1 MTKPLVSVLL
11 LAAALGTGCRG
22 QETQAGRP
30 GTTKSDKAAV
40 TVEPIVR
47 GKTPPAYAAS
57 DPKREQLWADLSRFY
72 EARKYAPAWVD
83 DGVPTDAARAFAE
96 AVRQA
101 GNDGLD
107 PRHYDVGL
115 LRALPQDGGGLL
127 GGPDVDPRKAAEADV
142 QVTWALLRYASDMKA
157 GRVDPRKVDTHWV
170 GRLRDGELRKLL
182 DGAVDEDGM
191 QRTLA
196 ALAPAH
202 RSYEGLKAALA
213 RYRKV
218 EQEGG
223 WPTVPASM
231 SVRKGKSSPDVLT
244 LRRRLAVEGDLDPS
258 LAPSTAVVRPVSL
271 TTAPGAS
278 TRPAPVP
285 ASPLEVYD
293 EAVAAA
299 VRSFEERHGLN
310 PDGILDKA
318 TVAALN
324 VPVAERV
331 ATLRLNLE
339 RLRWLPEK
347 LGDRFVYVN
356 IPAFHLQGYE
366 GDNVTLDMKVVVG
379 KKETP
384 TPIFSDEM
392 EAVVFSPYW
401 NIPPNILREETAP
414 SIRKDPGYLYD
425 NDLEV
430 VRNGRVTD
438 PWSVDWS
445 NPDRGV
451 QVRQRPGAKN
461 ALGQAKFIFPNQFD
475 VYLHDTPA
483 ESFFNRV
490 QRTFSHGCVRVAE
503 PRLLAEW
510 VLKGQAAWTPER
522 ITAAMA
528 AGQEKHVAVRPRI
541 PVYLA
546 YHTAWVDNG
555 RVQFREDI
563 YGHDARQ
570 RELLDST
577 PTAPPAGTRVAAK
590 QARGAAAR
598 PEPAV

>member
-1 MTKPLVSVLL
+1 MTKPLVSVLI
-11 LAAALGTGCRG
+11 LAAAFGIGCRG
-22 QETQAGRP
+22 QGSQAGQP
-30 GTTKSDKAAV
+30 GTTKSDQPAAAV
-40 TVEPIVR
+40 SVEPIVR
-47 GKTPPAYAAS
+47 GKTPPAYAAA
-57 DPKREQLWADLSRFY
+57 DPKREQLWSDLTRFY
-72 EARKYAPAWVD
+72 EKRKWSPAWLD

-96 AVRQA
+96 SVRHA
-101 GNDGLD
+101 GNEGLD
-107 PRHYDVGL
+107 ARHYDVGL
-115 LRALPQDGGGLL
+115 LRALPQKGGGLL
-127 GGPDVDPRKAAEADV
+127 GGPDVDPRQAAEADV
-142 QVTWALLRYASDMKA
+142 QLTWAFLRYASDMKA
-157 GRVDPRKVDTHWV
+157 GRVDPRAVDSHWV
-170 GRLRDGELRKLL
+170 GRLREGELLQSL
-182 DGAVDEDGM
+182 EGAVDEDGM
-191 QRTLA
+191 RRTLA
-196 ALAPAH
+196 ALAPTH
-202 RSYEGLKAALA
+202 RAYEGLKGALA
-213 RYRKV
+213 QYRKV

-223 WPTVPASM
+223 WPTLPATLALRKGQASPQVPA
-231 SVRKGKSSPDVLT
+231 
-244 LRRRLAVEGDLDPS
+244 LRRRLALEGDLDAR
-258 LAPSTAVVRPVSL
+258 LAPTAAVVQPASM

-278 TRPAPVP
+278 TAPAP
-285 ASPLEVYD
+285 AGALEAYD

-299 VRSFEERHGLN
+299 VKSFEERHGL
-310 PDGILDKA
+310 PADGILDKG
-318 TVAALN
+318 TVAAMN

-366 GDNVTLDMKVVVG
+366 GDNVTLGMKVVVG
-379 KKETP
+379 KKDTP

-401 NIPPNILREETAP
+401 NIPTNILRDETAP

-425 NDLEV
+425 NELEV
-430 VRNGRVTD
+430 VRNGRVVE

-445 NPDRGV
+445 NPSGV
-451 QVRQRPGAKN
+451 QVRQRPGRKN
-461 ALGQAKFIFPNQFD
+461 ALGQAKFIFPNKFD

-483 ESFFNRV
+483 DSFFNRV

-510 VLKGQAAWTPER
+510 VLRNQSAWTPER
-522 ITAAMA
+522 IAAAMSS
-528 AGQEKHVAVRPRI
+528 GEEKHVAVRPRI

-546 YHTAWVDNG
+546 YQTAWVENG

-570 RELLDST
+570 SALLD
-577 PTAPPAGTRVAAK
+577 PTARPAPPAGTRVAEK
-590 QARGAAAR
+590 QARGTTAR